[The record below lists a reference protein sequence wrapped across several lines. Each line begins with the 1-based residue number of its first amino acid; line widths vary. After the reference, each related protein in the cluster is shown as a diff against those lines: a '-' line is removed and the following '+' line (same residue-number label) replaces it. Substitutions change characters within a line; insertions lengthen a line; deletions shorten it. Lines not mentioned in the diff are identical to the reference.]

1 MRDTD
6 ASQPKRIDVR
16 PRWFGHFDGDGVSGL
31 YPVECRIGIIV
42 RIGRCFAT
50 DGAGQC
56 DLQSKRI
63 VNLFA
68 TITPDIV
75 LARDAADRARIDV
88 SCNGDG
94 TVVGTAFANNL
105 LLLGRASLSEIS

>member
-1 MRDTD
+1 M
-6 ASQPKRIDVR
+6 
-16 PRWFGHFDGDGVSGL
+16 SGL

-88 SCNGDG
+88 GMLSMLLRDFVVNAGCDLVERAALNGD
-94 TVVGTAFANNL
+94 FC
-105 LLLGRASLSEIS
+105 